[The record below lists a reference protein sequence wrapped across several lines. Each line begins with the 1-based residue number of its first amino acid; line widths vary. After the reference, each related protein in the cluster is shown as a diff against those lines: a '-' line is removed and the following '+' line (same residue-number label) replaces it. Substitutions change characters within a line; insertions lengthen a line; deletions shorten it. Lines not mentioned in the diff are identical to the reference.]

1 MPANIEDHPLNNM
14 SSDPPHRSALNKDTL
29 LALAVVLVGVGL
41 LVGGYIGISGT
52 TVASDQLA
60 YLASASLPGVGVL
73 IAGAVLLARSVAVAQ
88 HRETERLRHQ
98 VDALISWLGDASSD
112 AGPRV
117 DPPT

>member
-1 MPANIEDHPLNNM
+1 MPANIEDHPLSNT
-14 SSDPPHRSALNKDTL
+14 SSDASQRSARNKDTL
-29 LALAVVLVGVGL
+29 VALAVVLVGVVL
-41 LVGGYIGISGT
+41 LVAGYIGISGT

-73 IAGAVLLARSVAVAQ
+73 IAGAVLLTRSVAVAQ

-112 AGPRV
+112 AGPRA